1 MSEFLSGKRFAPLEP
16 RNYGTRRAGWQW
28 QNAGFTTIITPL
40 SPAYN
45 VTAQMRCVVPR
56 PSVRQPNGACFAI
69 RFSSFKVID
78 VAVLEDSSGTRRIFL
93 QTNDS

>member
-16 RNYGTRRAGWQW
+16 RNYGTRRLAVAKCRLHH
-28 QNAGFTTIITPL
+28 NHCP

-45 VTAQMRCVVPR
+45 VTAQTRCVVPR

-78 VAVLEDSSGTRRIFL
+78 VAVLEDSSGARRIFL